1 MDHRVSAVAPVLAAF
16 ACLSACGQQAGKTE
30 MTEVCLEKFG
40 GNSQI
45 CDCFID
51 SMESSLTADEFAEL
65 SQAVYDNRRFSGD
78 WIPGPIRS
86 DQAFR
91 LKLADANAACI
102 APG

>member
-1 MDHRVSAVAPVLAAF
+1 MDHRVSAVVSLLAAS

-30 MTEVCLEKFG
+30 MTDVCLEKFG
-40 GNSQI
+40 GNSEI
-45 CDCFID
+45 CNCFID
-51 SMESSLTADEFAEL
+51 SMETSLSAAQFAEL

-86 DQAFR
+86 NPEFR